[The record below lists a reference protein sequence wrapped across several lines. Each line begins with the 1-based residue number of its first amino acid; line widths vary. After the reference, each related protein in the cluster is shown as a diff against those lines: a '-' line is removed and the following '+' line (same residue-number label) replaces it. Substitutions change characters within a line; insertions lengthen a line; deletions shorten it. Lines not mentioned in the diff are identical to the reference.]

1 MNTYHLFAAITR
13 ERIEPEFQTLA
24 GPLPADLSAV
34 ADDAFQPQYLP
45 HKPGDVYRAPD
56 LVAPHQPRVDF
67 QLWFYGLRFDGRQ
80 PAYLSTLLERMCEA
94 PPAVQSL
101 FASPLPPHPAAVRI
115 VYWRYTFSSPAA
127 KRVSGA
133 WWQRERVAAPPPS
146 PARPSADVRT
156 RTDRARG
163 QRPGRLWGRCS

>member
-1 MNTYHLFAAITR
+1 M
-13 ERIEPEFQTLA
+13 
-24 GPLPADLSAV
+24 
-34 ADDAFQPQYLP
+34 ADDAFQPQYLR

-80 PAYLSTLLERMCEA
+80 PAYVSTLLERLCEA

-127 KRVSGA
+127 KRATGA
-133 WWQRERVAAPPPS
+133 WWQRERIAATPTFPC
-146 PARPSADVRT
+146 PAVP
-156 RTDRARG
+156 
-163 QRPGRLWGRCS
+163 